1 MPIYLGKILVLVQG
15 QYFTN
20 PDFGVDFAIV
30 QCSTVCYLLKKNFT
44 IHKIQVSDDG
54 LYSHITFV
62 SRLYWKRG
70 SFFNKP

>member
-20 PDFGVDFAIV
+20 PDFGVDFAFV
-30 QCSTVCYLLKKNFT
+30 QCSTFCYLLKKNFT

-54 LYSHITFV
+54 L
-62 SRLYWKRG
+62 
-70 SFFNKP
+70 